1 MFWLIFTRLIVFI
14 LIVIVGTYSGLLL
27 GHGFYESIAV
37 SALFAGFVIL
47 VERALSKKKFRDVII
62 IMLGIFVGLAVG
74 STVAIILSLF
84 PFFKH
89 IKAWIFVLSN
99 VVFVYLFG
107 MYIYSR
113 REEIGLWG
121 RLGGRRQEITRR
133 YKLLDTSV
141 LIDGR
146 IADIADTGFLEGY
159 LAIPDF
165 VLRELQ
171 KIADAK
177 EHQRRIK
184 GRRGM
189 ETIKRLKESPHVRV
203 VFLDEDVPHEKEV
216 DAKLVELARM
226 KRYKLITTDY
236 NLQKVAELRGVKVL
250 NINQLALAIRPPLS
264 AGDELKIKI
273 IREGKEKNQG
283 IGYLDDGT
291 MVVVED
297 AIKYLGEE
305 VECMVHSVIQSE
317 TGRIVFARLKGKKE
331 A

>member
-27 GHGFYESIAV
+27 GHGVYESIAV
-37 SALFAGFVIL
+37 SVLFAGFVIL
-47 VERALSKKKFRDVII
+47 VERALSRKKFRDVII
-62 IMLGIFVGLAVG
+62 IMLGIFVGFAVG
-74 STVAIILSLF
+74 STIATILSLF
-84 PFFKH
+84 PLFKH
-89 IKAWIFVLSN
+89 IKAWLYVLSN

-107 MYIYSR
+107 VYIYSR

-121 RLGGRRQEITRR
+121 RLGGRRQEISRR

-159 LAIPDF
+159 LA
-165 VLRELQ
+165 
-171 KIADAK
+171 
-177 EHQRRIK
+177 RIK

-189 ETIKRLKESPHVRV
+189 DTIKRLKESANVRV

-305 VECMVHSVIQSE
+305 VECVVHSVIQSE